1 MMCHATQSLVSISDK
16 LTTLELSLKSLKNS
30 CLLTFH
36 IVQEVFKLVSK
47 LLSFGESK
55 GEVFNFGPKDSC
67 IYKKWVFDDPEMVL
81 SKAW

>member
-1 MMCHATQSLVSISDK
+1 
-16 LTTLELSLKSLKNS
+16 
-30 CLLTFH
+30 
-36 IVQEVFKLVSK
+36 VSK

-55 GEVFNFGPKDSC
+55 GEVFKFGPKDGC